1 MYFYDFNQTEFKEK
15 RERVSIKSITGEK
28 SQLCIMRLIPGE
40 KTGHSHPQEQIGYVL
55 SGQVEIFV
63 EDEKKTL
70 GPGEGYYI
78 PSNVRHG
85 FTVKNEPVEY
95 LEIFC
100 PPKEEN
106 AL

>member
-1 MYFYDFNQTEFKEK
+1 MYFYDFDQIAFKKK
-15 RERVSIKSITGEK
+15 RDRVFVKSVTGEA
-28 SQLCIMRLIPGE
+28 SQLCIMKLEPGE
-40 KTGHSHPQEQIGYVL
+40 KTDHVHPHEQIGYVL
-55 SGQVEIFV
+55 SGKVEIFV

-85 FTVKNEPVEY
+85 FAVGDAPVEY

-100 PPKEEN
+100 PPKEGN
-106 AL
+106 AM